1 MNKLGIKY
9 IDYDPIKKIFVKQV
23 KQVRTRFENKLHDTE
38 LKIGIAVREIEMV
51 NTRISANIKKYL
63 LMLNNIDKMSYQEI
77 DQLCSSTDKSVGYIR
92 KIVLTIPDII
102 DKTRNQKYCKN
113 VIKLRYL
120 NEEVHLINNTA
131 LDLMT

>member
-1 MNKLGIKY
+1 
-9 IDYDPIKKIFVKQV
+9 
-23 KQVRTRFENKLHDTE
+23 
-38 LKIGIAVREIEMV
+38 
-51 NTRISANIKKYL
+51 
-63 LMLNNIDKMSYQEI
+63 MLNNIDKMSYQEI
-77 DQLCSSTDKSVGYIR
+77 DQLCSSTDKTVGYIR

-131 LDLMT
+131 LDLMTW

>member
-51 NTRISANIKKYL
+51 NTLISANIKKYL